1 MPEYQYPAGVM
12 GLALAFAKYRVEANA
27 ERYKNRP
34 DKRRDG
40 QKQSVVFG
48 SVPLDLWTDAVGILG
63 ELLVRTQIDLSGRHD
78 QYTVGTLISP
88 SPNDSADL
96 LVAGNRIAVKANE
109 DGILRVNHKAH
120 INGDS
125 THYAFVHLQP
135 DGYDITY
142 YSHAEVGSWRVVS
155 GKYSSYMTP

>member
-1 MPEYQYPAGVM
+1 M
-12 GLALAFAKYRVEANA
+12 GLALAFAKYRVDANR

-88 SPNDSADL
+88 CPNDGADL
-96 LVAGNRIAVKANE
+96 LVAGNKIAVKANE
-109 DGILRVNHKAH
+109 DGVHRVNYKAH
-120 INGDS
+120 INGDC
-125 THYAFVHLQP
+125 THYAFVHLQY
-135 DGYDITY
+135 DGYDIEYFTRQ
-142 YSHAEVGSWRVVS
+142 EVDKWRVRD
-155 GKYSSYMTP
+155 GKYSAYLTP